1 LCRVDIIEKAE
12 VVSLVGQKI
21 RALLHEIGPAFEVFS
36 EYRIHLVSQAANDLN
51 LSFVVEEGQAHRLL
65 KKLHSSLVRPMEND
79 LVFGPTWDE
88 LQADKLPVSVASEPW
103 WINKRERLLEIG
115 AAQSSAYVY
124 DLKTVNIA
132 CRNLRA
138 LQNIDRV
145 YYAMKANNHPD
156 ILRTVEASGVNLE
169 CVSPGEI
176 NHVLTLFPDIDR
188 KRILFTPN
196 FAPRAEYEYA
206 LEKGVWLTLDDLYP
220 LREWGEIFT
229 GFEILLRL
237 DTGLGRGHHEHVRTA
252 GVHSKFGIPL
262 NELDE
267 AQKLAEKHGI
277 SIVGLHAHTGS
288 GILQSDNWQN
298 VAETLIEAAKIFPDV
313 RILDLGG
320 GLGVPEKPGQH
331 ALNMQGLDNS
341 LAGLKQAHPQYEF
354 WLEPGRYIVAEA
366 GVLLA
371 SVTQTKG
378 KGEVRYVGISTGMNS
393 LIRPA
398 LYGAYHEIV
407 NLSRLSESAG
417 FVVNIVGPI
426 CESGDKL
433 GSDRLLPVCQEGD
446 VLLIAN
452 VGAYGHVMSS
462 NYNLRSPASEVVI

>member
-1 LCRVDIIEKAE
+1 M
-12 VVSLVGQKI
+12 
-21 RALLHEIGPAFEVFS
+21 
-36 EYRIHLVSQAANDLN
+36 
-51 LSFVVEEGQAHRLL
+51 
-65 KKLHSSLVRPMEND
+65 KKLHSSLVRPTVND
-79 LVFGPTWDE
+79 PVFGPTWDE
-88 LQADKLPVSVASEPW
+88 LQADKLPAPVAAKPW

-206 LEKGVWLTLDDLYP
+206 LEKGIWLTLDDLYP
-220 LREWGEIFT
+220 LREWGEIFA

-262 NELDE
+262 NELD
-267 AQKLAEKHGI
+267 
-277 SIVGLHAHTGS
+277 
-288 GILQSDNWQN
+288 
-298 VAETLIEAAKIFPDV
+298 
-313 RILDLGG
+313 
-320 GLGVPEKPGQH
+320 
-331 ALNMQGLDNS
+331 
-341 LAGLKQAHPQYEF
+341 
-354 WLEPGRYIVAEA
+354 
-366 GVLLA
+366 
-371 SVTQTKG
+371 
-378 KGEVRYVGISTGMNS
+378 
-393 LIRPA
+393 
-398 LYGAYHEIV
+398 
-407 NLSRLSESAG
+407 
-417 FVVNIVGPI
+417 
-426 CESGDKL
+426 
-433 GSDRLLPVCQEGD
+433 
-446 VLLIAN
+446 
-452 VGAYGHVMSS
+452 
-462 NYNLRSPASEVVI
+462 